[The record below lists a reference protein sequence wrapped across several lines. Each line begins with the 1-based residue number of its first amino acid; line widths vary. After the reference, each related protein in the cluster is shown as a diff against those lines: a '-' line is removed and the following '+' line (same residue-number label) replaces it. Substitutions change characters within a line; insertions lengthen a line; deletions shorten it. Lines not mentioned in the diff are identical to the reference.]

1 MTNTERYF
9 NSICSFRKDLQEL
22 NDRYKPE
29 FEQLERFKD
38 SVSYTDSKRLLD
50 DRRDK
55 ELAALRY
62 EYDDRLK
69 SAVDAMERTYMARP
83 TSAPTQEQLAI
94 LQALKMRDHVSRDE
108 LRQAAINMRG
118 CPVAERTLEE
128 IARKSGVYLGLK
140 QELSEDTVRRNIYSL
155 RRNGEKLVARLDEPN
170 SRKAHMDNR
179 DWDMF
184 HLDVDPAN
192 EADCLR
198 IFALCDDPAQL
209 AAAVNETMD

>member
-22 NDRYKPE
+22 NDRYRPK
-29 FEQLERFKD
+29 FERLERFKD
-38 SVSYTDSKRLLD
+38 SASYMDSKRLLD
-50 DRRDK
+50 DRRGK

-155 RRNGEKLVARLDEPN
+155 RRSGEKLVARLDELN

-184 HLDVDPAN
+184 HLDVDPEN

-209 AAAVNETMD
+209 AAAVNETTD

>member
-22 NDRYKPE
+22 NDRYRPE
-29 FEQLERFKD
+29 YKRLECFKD
-38 SVSYTDSKRLLD
+38 SASYTDSKRLLD
-50 DRRDK
+50 DRRGK

-62 EYDDRLK
+62 EYDNRLL
-69 SAVDAMERTYMARP
+69 
-83 TSAPTQEQLAI
+83 SAPTQEQLAI

-108 LRQAAINMRG
+108 LRQTAINMRG
-118 CPVAERTLEE
+118 CPVAERTPEE

-140 QELSEDTVRRNIYSL
+140 QELSEDTVRQNINSL

-170 SRKAHMDNR
+170 SRKAHVDNR

-198 IFALCDDPAQL
+198 IFALCDDPVQL
-209 AAAVNETMD
+209 AAAVNETTD